1 MAPYNSFNTRPA
13 PITRFSTHRP
23 GLGSTMRWP
32 YFNEVIVFFDR
43 NWTFPRRTSSWIVI
57 CKPCAM
63 MNILPRCCRKKPAL
77 KELFFERTVVFDT
90 HHDAMVLREKLFKR
104 YTLWHGSQ
112 LTFQFCFQ
120 VGKSETKEVPLSKG
134 DRMETFGP
142 SCFSDHPASTRSFSL
157 QVLSAISDLRRS
169 CPYATVAVGLSNLSA
184 AFGQMGKLRE
194 ALHSTFLQHAIPKGG
209 GVWSLFFFF
218 FGESEVADMVKGLC
232 SWDGT

>member
-1 MAPYNSFNTRPA
+1 
-13 PITRFSTHRP
+13 
-23 GLGSTMRWP
+23 
-32 YFNEVIVFFDR
+32 
-43 NWTFPRRTSSWIVI
+43 
-57 CKPCAM
+57 
-63 MNILPRCCRKKPAL
+63 
-77 KELFFERTVVFDT
+77 
-90 HHDAMVLREKLFKR
+90 
-104 YTLWHGSQ
+104 
-112 LTFQFCFQ
+112 
-120 VGKSETKEVPLSKG
+120 
-134 DRMETFGP
+134 METFGP

-209 GVWSLFFFF
+209 GFWSLFFF